1 MVTGSGALQQQ
12 SYCKL
17 PNGLIIQWG
26 VTNLAIESGRS
37 ASNTAVFPIEFPNRL
52 LNVQANI
59 NRNITTQDKT
69 GCENIFANIIMASG
83 ISTDKKQVTIFG
95 RDCVG
100 SGSNWTFE
108 VGWFAIGY

>member
-1 MVTGSGALQQQ
+1 M
-12 SYCKL
+12 
-17 PNGLIIQWG
+17 
-26 VTNLAIESGRS
+26 
-37 ASNTAVFPIEFPNRL
+37 FPIEFPNRL

-59 NRNITTQDKT
+59 NRNITTKDKT
-69 GCENIFANIIMASG
+69 GCENIFVNAIMASG

-95 RDCVG
+95 RDCIG